1 MAAPAT
7 QEFTVRLPED
17 VIEMLRRA
25 AQDRRETPDA
35 IVAEA
40 LRFSL
45 QPVRQ
50 EALRRLKGQIQQ
62 QQAQSEREI
71 RAHLEAHLTGA
82 EQERLSQL
90 LERNR
95 TQPLTVEEQAEMQAL
110 FDRIEAV
117 ATEKAAAIWLL
128 SGHLP
133 ASDATR

>member
-7 QEFTVRLPED
+7 HEFTLHLPED
-17 VIEMLRRA
+17 VIDLLRRA
-25 AQDRRETPDA
+25 ARERRETPDA

-50 EALRRLKGQIQQ
+50 EALRRLKGPIER
-62 QQAQSEREI
+62 QQAQPEPEI
-71 RAHLEAHLTGA
+71 RAHLDAHLTGA

-90 LERNR
+90 LEQNR
-95 TQPLTVEEQAEMQAL
+95 AQSLTAEEQAEMQAL

-128 SGHLP
+128 SGQPP
-133 ASDATR
+133 ASDAGG

>member
-1 MAAPAT
+1 MAAPTT
-7 QEFTVRLPED
+7 QEFTLYLPED

-25 AQDRRETPDA
+25 ARDRRETPDA
-35 IVAEA
+35 IVTEA

-62 QQAQSEREI
+62 HQAQSEPEI
-71 RAHLEAHLTGA
+71 RAHLEARLSGA
-82 EQERLSQL
+82 EQQRLSQI

-95 TQPLTVEEQAEMQAL
+95 TEELTMEEQTEMQAL

-128 SGHLP
+128 SGRPP
-133 ASDATR
+133 ASDAAR

>member
-1 MAAPAT
+1 MAAPTT
-7 QEFTVRLPED
+7 QEFTLHLPED

-25 AQDRRETPDA
+25 ARERRETPDA

-50 EALRRLKGQIQQ
+50 EALRRLKGHIQQ
-62 QQAQSEREI
+62 QALSKPEV
-71 RAHLEAHLTGA
+71 RAHLVASFTDE

-95 TQPLTVEEQAEMQAL
+95 TEALSTEEQAELQAL

-128 SGHLP
+128 SGRNCDLSS
-133 ASDATR
+133 ACC

>member
-1 MAAPAT
+1 MAAPTT
-7 QEFTVRLPED
+7 QEFTLRLPDD

-25 AQDRRETPDA
+25 AHERRETPDA

-50 EALRRLKGQIQQ
+50 EALGRLKGHIQQ
-62 QQAQSEREI
+62 QQVQSEAEI

-82 EQERLSQL
+82 EQDRLSQL

-95 TQPLTVEEQAEMQAL
+95 EQQLTPEEKAEMQAL

-128 SGHLP
+128 SGQSP
-133 ASDATR
+133 ASDAAR

>member
-1 MAAPAT
+1 MAATTT
-7 QEFTVRLPED
+7 QEFTFHLPQD
-17 VIEMLRRA
+17 VSEMLRRA
-25 AQDRRETPDA
+25 ATERHETPDQ

-50 EALRRLKGQIQQ
+50 EALRRLKRQLRRQQ
-62 QQAQSEREI
+62 SQSEQEI
-71 RAHLEAHLTGA
+71 RAHLEARLSEA
-82 EQERLSQL
+82 EQRRLSQL

-95 TQPLTVEEQAEMQAL
+95 AEGLTAEEQGEMQGL

-128 SGHLP
+128 S
-133 ASDATR
+133 

>member
-1 MAAPAT
+1 MSTAT
-7 QEFTVRLPED
+7 TQKFTLHLPEEL
-17 VIEMLRRA
+17 VEALRRA
-25 AQDRRETPDA
+25 AQERCETPDA

-50 EALRRLKGQIQQ
+50 EALRRLKSHVREQQ
-62 QQAQSEREI
+62 DQSEPEI
-71 RAHLEAHLTGA
+71 RAHLEARLTNG

-95 TQPLTVEEQAEMQAL
+95 TEGLTTEERAEMQAL

-128 SGHLP
+128 SERP
-133 ASDATR
+133 RESDAE

>member
-7 QEFTVRLPED
+7 QEFILHLPED
-17 VIEMLRRA
+17 VIDMLRRA

-50 EALRRLKGQIQQ
+50 EALGRLKSQVRQ
-62 QQAQSEREI
+62 QQALSEPEI
-71 RAHLEAHLTGA
+71 RAHLDARLTKA
-82 EQERLSQL
+82 EEERLSQL
-90 LERNR
+90 LARNR
-95 TQPLTVEEQAEMQAL
+95 TEGLTTEEGAEMQAL

-117 ATEKAAAIWLL
+117 ATEKAAAVWLL
-128 SGHLP
+128 S
-133 ASDATR
+133 